1 MNTMNLKKVVI
12 KLKKSQLWDTRRGA
26 STEIFHM
33 IVSRTPNAHL
43 DPLANKKDSEIK
55 VDKRL

>member
-1 MNTMNLKKVVI
+1 MNLKKVVV

-26 STEIFHM
+26 STEIFHI